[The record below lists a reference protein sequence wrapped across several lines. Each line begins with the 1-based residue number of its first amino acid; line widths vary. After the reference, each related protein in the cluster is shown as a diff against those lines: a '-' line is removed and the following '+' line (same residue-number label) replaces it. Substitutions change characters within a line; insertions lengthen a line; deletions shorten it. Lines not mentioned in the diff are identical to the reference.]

1 MFSLFKLNKN
11 LVISTMFF
19 FIIVTLFGFNFLISI
34 LGNILLLLV
43 LIPILISLVALIG
56 INSFKSKLNICET
69 CGSISLGLNNK
80 CLNCGADIPISSSEI
95 LRDAKDSTIEVKA
108 EEIK

>member
-11 LVISTMFF
+11 PVIFFMFF
-19 FIIVTLFGFNFLISI
+19 FIIFTLFGFNFVISF
-34 LGNILLLLV
+34 LGNILLLLILFPL
-43 LIPILISLVALIG
+43 LIALIALIG

>member
-1 MFSLFKLNKN
+1 M
-11 LVISTMFF
+11 T
-19 FIIVTLFGFNFLISI
+19 
-34 LGNILLLLV
+34 
-43 LIPILISLVALIG
+43 
-56 INSFKSKLNICET
+56 NSFKSKLNICET